1 MMLPAND
8 VRVYLALG
16 ATDMRKSIDGLS
28 ILVSQQL
35 TLDPFAGHLFGFCNR
50 SRTIVKLLYWDR
62 NGFCL
67 WQKRLERHV
76 FRWPTRE
83 ADVLT
88 IDSRQLAWLLD
99 GLDPLAVKG
108 HSRLE
113 YSTVC

>member
-1 MMLPAND
+1 MLPANG

-28 ILVSQQL
+28 LLVSQRL
-35 TLDPFAGHLFGFCNR
+35 KLDPFTGHLFGFCNR
-50 SRTIVKLLYWDR
+50 NRTIIKLLYWDR

-67 WQKRLERHV
+67 WHKRLERHV

-83 ADVLT
+83 SEVLA

-99 GLDPLAVKG
+99 GLDPLTVKG
-108 HSRLE
+108 HTKLE
-113 YSTVC
+113 YSTIF

>member
-1 MMLPAND
+1 MRSLPTIYI
-8 VRVYLALG
+8 YLACG
-16 ATDMRKSIDGLS
+16 HTDMRKSIDGLS
-28 ILVSQQL
+28 IQVSRQL
-35 TLDPFAGHLFGFCNR
+35 QFDPFAGHLFGFCNR
-50 SRTIVKLLYWDR
+50 SRTIIKLLYWDR

-67 WQKRLERHV
+67 WHKRLERHV

-83 ADVLT
+83 AEVLT

-113 YSTVC
+113 YSTVF

>member
-1 MMLPAND
+1 MLPANG
-8 VRVYLALG
+8 VRIYLALG
-16 ATDMRKSIDGLS
+16 APDMRKSIDSLS

-35 TLDPFAGHLFGFCNR
+35 QQDPFTGHLFVFCNR
-50 SRTIVKLLYWDR
+50 SRTIIKLLYWDR

-83 ADVLT
+83 AEVLT

-113 YSTVC
+113 YSTIF

>member
-1 MMLPAND
+1 MMLPANG

-28 ILVSQQL
+28 ILISRQL
-35 TLDPFAGHLFGFCNR
+35 RLDPFAGHLFGFCNR
-50 SRTIVKLLYWDR
+50 SRTIIKLLYWDR

-67 WQKRLERHV
+67 WHNRLERHV
-76 FRWPTRE
+76 FRWPTHE
-83 ADVLT
+83 AEVLA
-88 IDSRQLAWLLD
+88 IDSRPLAWLLD

-113 YSTVC
+113 YSTVF